1 MSFLYPDYIQVTSI
15 SNLVDIYTQT
25 SEMTFDS

>member
-15 SNLVDIYTQT
+15 RNLVDIYTQT